1 MDDLNVESL
10 SKLMQLSVSP
20 AVLMSGVGLL
30 MLSVT
35 NRLGRAIDRSRMIVK
50 ELDQNIE
57 QGSAVEEMRSQLLI
71 LVRRAYLLRSSVS
84 LLVGSIFLSCLMIL
98 LLYFKSF
105 AGIHVE
111 HGVIALF
118 FLNLLTLIGS
128 SGFLLAD
135 ISLSLKALR
144 IEVSRY
150 LDADGRSRD

>member
-50 ELDQNIE
+50 ELDLSLE
-57 QGSAVEEMRSQLLI
+57 QGSAVEEMRSQLVI
-71 LVRRAYLLRSSVS
+71 LVRRSYLLRSSVS
-84 LLVGSIFLSCLMIL
+84 LLVASIFLSCLMIL

-105 AGIHVE
+105 AGIHLE
-111 HGVIALF
+111 YGVIALF
-118 FLNLLTLIGS
+118 FLNLLTLLGS
-128 SGFLLAD
+128 MGFLLAD
-135 ISLSLKALR
+135 ITLSLKALK
-144 IEVSRY
+144 IEVSRH
-150 LDADGRSRD
+150 LEIDLPK

>member
-20 AVLMSGVGLL
+20 TVLMSGVGLL

-50 ELDQNIE
+50 ELDLSLE
-57 QGSAVEEMRSQLLI
+57 QGSAVEEMRSQLVI
-71 LVRRAYLLRSSVS
+71 LVRRSYLLRSSVS

-105 AGIHVE
+105 AGIPLE
-111 HGVIALF
+111 YGVIALF
-118 FLNLLTLIGS
+118 FLNLLTLLGS
-128 SGFLLAD
+128 MGFLLAD
-135 ISLSLKALR
+135 ITLSLKALK
-144 IEVSRY
+144 IEVSRH
-150 LDADGRSRD
+150 LEIDLPQ